1 MWGSYWWDGR
11 DVRGA
16 RGDVAARVVR
26 HLAAAGAGV
35 PFLDRGCSREAARH
49 LAQVVEHSFSH
60 HPGEEDWQRLDRALL
75 ELRIAPWQ
83 GALAGATMRLW
94 PTVSPFLW
102 EGALG
107 PLQPMGLQG
116 TMTWQFEPSA
126 SGSVVTWRYMVHG
139 HLPGGFEA
147 LAPSV
152 GGVIE
157 AQLNRLGAYL
167 QASRATPPD

>member
-1 MWGSYWWDGR
+1 MLAALAAPPLGAEVRSVSAHGFEVGHRIETAAAPEAVFQAATGDIARWWDTDHSWSGEATNLYF
-11 DVRGA
+11 DVRPGGCFCE
-16 RGDVAARVVR
+16 RLPD
-26 HLAAAGAGV
+26 AGGV
-35 PFLDRGCSREAARH
+35 EY
-49 LAQVVEHSFSH
+49 
-60 HPGEEDWQRLDRALL
+60 
-75 ELRIAPWQ
+75 LRIVYLAPGREIRMQ
-83 GALAGATMRLW
+83 
-94 PTVSPFLW
+94 
-102 EGALG
+102 GALG